1 MEEIKKK
8 FKESFGKELDKIGK
22 ALEEIYSPLVNKIEK
37 LNDEMYDL
45 EMPYND
51 VIDDLKGIDTKGMKA
66 KEKKELQ
73 KKLKEESLNHL
84 KKNYPNI
91 VKGFNQV
98 NLIIEGINE
107 LFKEQ
112 HQKIEELVDELEEIE
127 TLQDDLQQR
136 KNELDF

>member
-1 MEEIKKK
+1 MEEINKK

-84 KKNYPNI
+84 KNNYPNI